1 MNKLIYFLLICVAII
16 SCTSNTIL
24 EKPKNLIPEDEMVD
38 LLTDILIADGAD
50 NIKNTNLQRNINYF
64 PLVFEKYK
72 IDTIRFKE
80 SNYYYTS
87 KIDEYNEILE
97 QVNQRL
103 KALKEKYDTESKHV
117 DSIKNAK
124 KDSLKNSKPIRSRE
138 FISRDSSLTVGP
150 QTSTEKRN

>member
-1 MNKLIYFLLICVAII
+1 MCVAIA

-24 EKPKNLIPEDEMVD
+24 EKPKNLIPKDEMVD

-87 KIDEYNEILE
+87 KIDEYSEILE

-103 KALKEKYDTESKHV
+103 KALKEKYDLENKYL

-124 KDSLKNSKPIRSRE
+124 KDSLKNSKTIRSRE
-138 FISRDSSLTVGP
+138 FIKRDSSLTLDP
-150 QTSTEKRN
+150 RTSTEKRN